1 MQSNLCF
8 LLPIEG
14 LWRAVGVRWEHPH
27 VPPPLFPPTPQVP
40 PDFGRK
46 VWLQWVSHF
55 PPFHPYSF
63 PSNPPTNTHFF
74 FLQWSQ
80 FCCVHSKTCWF
91 LHGYLLFLIFAISF
105 FGSIADLVPQVLLL
119 ALLHL
124 DPKKI
129 PGVPIQVSN
138 QSGHSSQHYLQIYW
152 FLT

>member
-1 MQSNLCF
+1 MFLHPCSLRHHKSLLILEERYGYNGSPTF
-8 LLPIEG
+8 LLSTLIPSQ
-14 LWRAVGVRWEHPH
+14 VTHPQI
-27 VPPPLFPPTPQVP
+27 LT
-40 PDFGRK
+40 
-46 VWLQWVSHF
+46 
-55 PPFHPYSF
+55 
-63 PSNPPTNTHFF
+63 FF

-124 DPKKI
+124 DPEKI

-152 FLT
+152 FLTLLFNTFSSFFCQT